1 MERLERNRYGKS
13 GVRVTKVVRRGAVHE
28 IYEFDVEI
36 GLKGDFD
43 RVYTEG
49 DNSLCVPTDT
59 MKNMV
64 YVIARQHAFSS
75 PEEFCV
81 LLGRHFVSK
90 FPQVE
95 SAHVL
100 IEQTLWHRIDV
111 DGKPHDHAFV
121 KASNARRKAR
131 VYVDRRDNLTLT
143 GGVKDLEVVKSGNSA
158 FEGFLRDEYTTL
170 KETRDRI
177 FGTSIEATWYYRPK
191 DADVNAAYDAAV
203 QAILT
208 TFATHESRG
217 VQHTI
222 YEMGRQV
229 LAAVPSIHTINFT
242 LPNKHRILANLEPFG
257 LTNENEVFVNTSEPY
272 GESYGEMTR
281 VSE

>member
-13 GVRVTKVVRRGAVHE
+13 GVRVTKVVRRGAVHD
-28 IYEFDVEI
+28 IYEFDVDI

-95 SAHVL
+95 SAHVFV
-100 IEQTLWHRIDV
+100 EQTLWNRIAV
-111 DGKPHDHAFV
+111 EGKPHDHAFV
-121 KASNARRKAR
+121 KASNARRKAHA
-131 VYVDRRDNLTLT
+131 YVDRRGNLTLT

-158 FEGFLRDEYTTL
+158 FEGFLRDQYTTL

-177 FGTSIEATWYYRPK
+177 FGTSIEATWYHNK
-191 DADVNAAYDAAV
+191 DTDVNAAYHLAV
-203 QAILT
+203 ETILK

-222 YEMGRQV
+222 HEMGKQV
-229 LAAVPSIHTINFT
+229 LAAVASIHFISFT

-257 LTNENEVFVNTSEPY
+257 LSNENEVFVNTTEPY
-272 GESYGEMTR
+272 GEIFGEMSR